1 MSTTLS
7 SWSRRRAAVAAEA
20 ATLKREA
27 EDAVVAEQQAELA
40 EKSEAEILEE
50 LGLPDPDAL
59 VMGDDF
65 KAFMVK
71 TVPQYLRKRAL
82 RSLWRSNPVLA
93 CVDGLNDYD
102 DDYLTGSTGQGPIKT
117 SYQVGKGMLAHLLE
131 MERQAACL
139 TDDNAP
145 QGNAPVDTDAEDAD
159 QIEDTL
165 TDGDTL
171 MASTDVNSDDD
182 PAVDIY
188 ADASHAD
195 AEDHIEHATPAP
207 RRMQFHIEGKTA

>member
-1 MSTTLS
+1 MSAALS

-20 ATLKREA
+20 EALKREA

-40 EKSEAEILEE
+40 EKTDAEILEE

-59 VMGDDF
+59 VMDDDF

-71 TVPQYLRKRAL
+71 TVPQHLRKRAL

-117 SYQVGKGMLAHLLE
+117 SYQVGKGMLYHLLE
-131 MERQAACL
+131 MERQAASSNTEDTAVDAGGEDL
-139 TDDNAP
+139 DEIEDTEELPMGDDGVFVAADA
-145 QGNAPVDTDAEDAD
+145 GFDADMTDAEPS
-159 QIEDTL
+159 IE
-165 TDGDTL
+165 
-171 MASTDVNSDDD
+171 
-182 PAVDIY
+182 
-188 ADASHAD
+188 
-195 AEDHIEHATPAP
+195 EDEMEFAAPAP
-207 RRMQFHIEGKTA
+207 RRMQFRIEGKTA